1 MSHPSRFWIVHYT
14 TIFFEIGQ
22 TRVNGPTTLIERGEG
37 GESQTSSGADSQ
49 PSRPGE
55 GDVIRGGITMSHS
68 LLGYQSRSPVFR
80 TLSRSSSGYFSF
92 DCDSVPSS
100 PLMTYN
106 KSTQTPSP
114 SSQVIAHAQRRISDV
129 HQNSQHYEMPQ
140 AAHRRFRPRSL
151 SMPADMRAET
161 WVAQELRRIGDELN
175 SLYLHRGVQGVRDRN
190 GIAGWPDVGR
200 GQNRPALLL
209 WISVLFRRLLQ
220 ILRRR

>member
-1 MSHPSRFWIVHYT
+1 M
-14 TIFFEIGQ
+14 
-22 TRVNGPTTLIERGEG
+22 NGPTTLIERGEG

-49 PSRPGE
+49 SSRPGE
-55 GDVIRGGITMSHS
+55 GDLIRGGITMSHS

-100 PLMTYN
+100 PLMTHN

-114 SSQVIAHAQRRISDV
+114 SSQVITHAQRRISDV

-140 AAHRRFRPRSL
+140 APHRPFRPRSL
-151 SMPADMRAET
+151 SMPADMRAEI

-175 SLYLHRGVQGVRDRN
+175 TLYLHRGVRDRN
-190 GIAGWPDVGR
+190 GRANWLDVGR
-200 GQNRPALLL
+200 GQNRPALWL
-209 WISVLFRRLLQ
+209 WISLLVRRLLQ
-220 ILRRR
+220 IILRQR